1 VEDRPGVLAEVARVL
16 AEHQISIAS
25 VIQHEI
31 PDEAE
36 GQWVQLVVMTHTAL
50 TGQLRAAVAKIDQ
63 FSFLSGP
70 SVFYPVAD

>member
-1 VEDRPGVLAEVARVL
+1 MLAEVARVL

-25 VIQHEI
+25 VIQHET

-50 TGQLRAAVAKIDQ
+50 TGQLRAAVAQIDRLG
-63 FSFLSGP
+63 FLSGP
-70 SVFYPVAD
+70 SVYYPVAD

>member
-1 VEDRPGVLAEVARVL
+1 ML

-25 VIQHEI
+25 VIQHET

-36 GQWVQLVVMTHTAL
+36 GQWVQLVIMTHTAL
-50 TGQLRAAVAKIDQ
+50 TGALRDAVAQIDR
-63 FSFLSGP
+63 FPFLSAP